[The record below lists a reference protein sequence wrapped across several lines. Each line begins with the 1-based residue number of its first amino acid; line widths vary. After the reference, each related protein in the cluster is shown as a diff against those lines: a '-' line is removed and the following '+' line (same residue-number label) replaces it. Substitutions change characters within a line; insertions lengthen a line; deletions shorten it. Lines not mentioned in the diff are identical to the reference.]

1 MMKCPECQFENPDNT
16 RFCAKCAAP
25 LHSSGDISVSPAKAS
40 ETPAEELARGTIF
53 AGKEVKK
60 KSMIGTTIPS
70 RDS

>member
-53 AGKEVKK
+53 AGREVKK
-60 KSMIGTTIPS
+60 KWFL
-70 RDS
+70 